1 MERKRIYIT
10 VKTYPTLS
18 EKYDEL
24 VCTAGICEDGSW
36 IRLYPLPFRKL
47 DNEQRFKKY
56 QWIEADIGRNASDF
70 RFESHKVFN
79 IDTIKVLEPET
90 AKVNWEE
97 RKRILFKSE
106 KIYTNLTELIKMAKE
121 PPYRSL
127 AIFKPA
133 KILDFY
139 AEETE
144 RDWPKDKLE
153 RIQAKAEQLS
163 LFQTPDEVIEEFKV
177 VQKLPYV
184 FKYKF
189 EDDQGK
195 ESNLM
200 IEDWEAGTLYLNCLR
215 NANGDEGKALKK
227 VHEKYWDDFITKDIF
242 FFLGT
247 RKSDHHMAV
256 NPFSIVGV
264 FYPPADRQGKLF

>member
-1 MERKRIYIT
+1 MER
-10 VKTYPTLS
+10 
-18 EKYDEL
+18 
-24 VCTAGICEDGSW
+24 
-36 IRLYPLPFRKL
+36 
-47 DNEQRFKKY
+47 N
-56 QWIEADIGRNASDF
+56 
-70 RFESHKVFN
+70 
-79 IDTIKVLEPET
+79 
-90 AKVNWEE
+90 
-97 RKRILFKSE
+97 RILFKSE
-106 KIYTNLTELIKMAKE
+106 KAYTNLAELIKLAKE

-139 AEETE
+139 TEQTE

-177 VQKLPYV
+177 VKKLPYL

-189 EDDQGK
+189 ADAQGK

-215 NANGDEGKALKK
+215 NANGDEENALKK
-227 VHEKYWDDFITKDIF
+227 VREKYWNDFVNKDIF

-247 RKSDHHMAV
+247 RKSDHHLAV

-264 FYPPADRQGKLF
+264 FYPPIDRQGRLF